1 MAADSEIVRDR
12 LHRIRRYVNHLEGF
26 SKISKGD
33 FLRNTERQYAV
44 LHALQRSIDASVE
57 TAMHICSADGLG
69 VPSTYA
75 ESFDYLERER
85 IVDSSLSDDLR
96 AMARF
101 RNLVVHAYADVDI
114 ARVYEILTTR
124 VKDFSRYVVTIEN
137 YLGESGG
144 PPSSPAS

>member
-1 MAADSEIVRDR
+1 
-12 LHRIRRYVNHLEGF
+12 
-26 SKISKGD
+26 
-33 FLRNTERQYAV
+33 
-44 LHALQRSIDASVE
+44 
-57 TAMHICSADGLG
+57 MHICSADGLG

-101 RNLVVHAYADVDI
+101 RNLVVHAYADVE
-114 ARVYEILTTR
+114 RVYEILTTR
-124 VKDFSRYVVTIEN
+124 LKDFSRYVVTIEN

>member
-1 MAADSEIVRDR
+1 MAPDSEIVRDR
-12 LHRIRRYVNHLEGF
+12 VHRVRRYLKDLDGF
-26 SKISKGD
+26 SRISEED
-33 FLRNTERQYAV
+33 FLQNTERQYTV
-44 LHALQRSIDASVE
+44 LHALQLAIEASVE

-85 IVDSSLSDDLR
+85 IVDPSLGGDLR

-124 VKDFSRYVVTIEN
+124 LEDFSRYLLAIEE
-137 YLGESGG
+137 YLGNPNG
-144 PPSSPAS
+144 